1 MSRLLPILVATIL
14 AVGAVGA
21 EAHQLSSRLA
31 TARGVTERAA
41 HTSTGAGPASA
52 QSDDVGA
59 KVKAA
64 LKADPDLGGPS
75 DAVSVTEAGGVVTL
89 AGTVPTVQIR
99 ARIAE
104 FVMKID
110 GVTRLVNKIKPA
122 KK

>member
-1 MSRLLPILVATIL
+1 MSRLLPVLVATIL

-21 EAHQLSSRLA
+21 EAHQLTSRFA
-31 TARGVTERAA
+31 APWGVTERAA
-41 HTSTGAGPASA
+41 HTSAPAGSTT
-52 QSDDVGA
+52 QSDDLVA

-75 DAVSVTEAGGVVTL
+75 DAVSITEAAGVVTL
-89 AGTVPTVQIR
+89 AGTAPTVQIR
-99 ARIAE
+99 ARLAE

-110 GVTRLVNKIKPA
+110 GVTKLVNKIKLA